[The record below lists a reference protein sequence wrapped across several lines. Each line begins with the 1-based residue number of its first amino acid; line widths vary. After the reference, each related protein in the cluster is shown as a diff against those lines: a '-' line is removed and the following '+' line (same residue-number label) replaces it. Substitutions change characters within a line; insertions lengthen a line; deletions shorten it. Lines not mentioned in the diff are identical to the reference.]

1 MFSPTDNDSFEILG
15 KYASVQLLLWH
26 MTNGL
31 QLIIMDCAAWLKQ
44 MTKLSLPKAKRVPNL

>member
-31 QLIIMDCAAWLKQ
+31 QLIIMGCAA
-44 MTKLSLPKAKRVPNL
+44 